1 MEGGRR
7 AEAEREEVE
16 EETTN
21 NTNGGKDEERE
32 NTSPEQVSFIL
43 ARSEI
48 NNYIRFVTALDLIK
62 CLKQIK

>member
-32 NTSPEQVSFIL
+32 NTSPEQVSFIQ
-43 ARSEI
+43 RFEI
-48 NNYIRFVTALDLIK
+48 NNCIRFVTALDLIK